1 MSILCPICGE
11 PPLCTCQIARMNE
24 RLVASESENKRL
36 RGALEKIAK
45 DRVRVEYRHIDDAVF
60 DLTSAARIAISALE
74 GEKSE
79 A

>member
-36 RGALEKIAK
+36 RGALEAIIDRMKVESPLTVELSVVYCMAK
-45 DRVRVEYRHIDDAVF
+45 
-60 DLTSAARIAISALE
+60 SALE
-74 GEKSE
+74 GEK
-79 A
+79 